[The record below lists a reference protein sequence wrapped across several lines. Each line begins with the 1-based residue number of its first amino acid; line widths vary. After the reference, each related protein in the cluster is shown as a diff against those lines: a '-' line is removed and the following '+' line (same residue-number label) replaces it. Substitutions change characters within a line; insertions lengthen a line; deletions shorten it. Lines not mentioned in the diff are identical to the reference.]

1 MRTIVKI
8 LFCQVIFTC
17 MVAASNFSLVT
28 SLTTAGSM
36 SGGLRYVLPSADTI
50 DFGVSYN
57 DQDSKNPGIWADY
70 YRGNFGVLVTK
81 QPDLLVEYAAMFSTE
96 RTLLD
101 NITVGIGVKVVNV
114 NQGRT
119 LDYFTGWDA
128 YLVVPI

>member
-1 MRTIVKI
+1 
-8 LFCQVIFTC
+8 
-17 MVAASNFSLVT
+17 MVAASDFSLVT

-57 DQDSKNPGIWADY
+57 NNDDQDSTKPGIWADY